1 MIFKYY
7 LNVFILLL
15 SFINCNCF
23 QSLFNICKPINRTYL
38 KLNIQNITSNY
49 NFNTI
54 DLLKD
59 MGTSFACDNKLLF
72 SFARNSLG
80 QNHTFMIGNK
90 SKDII
95 NLRNSYDI
103 IKEMNNISS
112 GIGFA
117 NPINIMIKLVNDII
131 TTLVI
136 IFIILLNLLLPD

>member
-95 NLRNSYDI
+95 
-103 IKEMNNISS
+103 KVMNNISF

-136 IFIILLNLLLPD
+136 IFIILLNLSLPD